1 MVMSDRQDIIMNFG
15 AAPSIDDVTTI
26 VRGVLN
32 SVPDELE
39 EACEDL
45 EIDIQDF
52 PDEMTEIDQNLNDPY
67 ELLCLYKSAKE
78 VSPGVEKKA
87 ADGNDLLIVYRR
99 PVLDYWCESGD
110 EFGLVVRQVV
120 IEEIAGQQDFSDDE
134 IDEMVSRHHQGVL

>member
-32 SVPDELE
+32 SLPDELE

>member
-32 SVPDELE
+32 SLPDELE

-52 PDEMTEIDQNLNDPY
+52 PDEMTEIDQNLNNPY